1 MKTWIVYIISLLLLC
16 SSCQI
21 EQRSLMEQKSRDF
34 FEQKPRT
41 ISIGSDG
48 WSTFQIVMPVYWKIA
63 DAQLNLNPIN
73 EEFDL
78 HLAFD
83 RGRGIEKHSLPVDF
97 LPDDYAEDIQFS
109 GANRIDGLAFLH
121 FSKKDPQ
128 IIAKPSVGIS
138 RINKEA
144 KFHEIIL
151 AYRSGNQLQ
160 VHFLAENTPF
170 GNLQSHDLHHYYFG
184 KAEIKDHAKYRLELN
199 NGELQF
205 NFGPNSKSNRNFSIH
220 KLVHRHEKFGPGG
233 HVAAMGTVRLQV
245 TARYE
250 LDSKHK

>member
-1 MKTWIVYIISLLLLC
+1 M
-16 SSCQI
+16 

-34 FEQKPRT
+34 FEQEPRI

-48 WSTFQIVMPVYWKIA
+48 WSTFQIVMPVHWKID
-63 DAQLNLNPIN
+63 DAQLNLNPMN
-73 EEFDL
+73 QEFDL

-97 LPDDYAEDIQFS
+97 PSDDYAEDIQFS

-128 IIAKPSVGIS
+128 TMAKPSLGIS

-151 AYRSGNQLQ
+151 AYRSGNQLK
-160 VHFLAENTPF
+160 VLFLAENTPF
-170 GNLQSHDLHHYYFG
+170 GNLLSHDLHHYYFG
-184 KAEIKDHAKYRLELN
+184 ETEIKDYAKYTLELN

-205 NFGPNSKSNRNFSIH
+205 NFGNNSKGNRNFPIH
-220 KLVHRHEKFGPGG
+220 KLVNRYEEFGPGG
-233 HVAAMGTVRLQV
+233 EGAAMGSVRLQV

-250 LDSKHK
+250 LVSKDK